1 MCVIELW
8 LLLPAISIII
18 ICGTSKKDDDD
29 DDDDDDDNNDNNNKA
44 TLTIKREV
52 VGPRT
57 TKRHQQILSTKGSP
71 LVLPAFPTS

>member
-18 ICGTSKKDDDD
+18 ICGTCKKDD

-44 TLTIKREV
+44 TLIIKREV
-52 VGPRT
+52 VGPRIA
-57 TKRHQQILSTKGSP
+57 KRHQQILSTKGSP